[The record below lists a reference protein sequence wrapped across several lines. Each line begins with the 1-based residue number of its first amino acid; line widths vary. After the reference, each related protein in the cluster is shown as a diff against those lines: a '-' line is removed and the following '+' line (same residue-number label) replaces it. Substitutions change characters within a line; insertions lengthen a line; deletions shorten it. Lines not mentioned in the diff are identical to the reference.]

1 MDGPAEPAPPR
12 PRRCPLCG
20 RPTVP
25 RFRPFCSA
33 GCRDRDLLA
42 WLDGRRFVPGVDL
55 EVPGEGEGADS
66 PADRGEPGAGGR
78 LDPS

>member
-1 MDGPAEPAPPR
+1 MDGSGEAAPAR

-20 RPTVP
+20 RATMP

-42 WLDGRRFVPGVDL
+42 WLDGRRVVPGGDP
-55 EVPGEGEGADS
+55 EAAGPGEGDG
-66 PADRGEPGAGGR
+66 P
-78 LDPS
+78 DPLPDDPVR

>member
-1 MDGPAEPAPPR
+1 MDGPAEPAPAR

-42 WLDGRRFVPGVDL
+42 WLDGRRFVPGLDL
-55 EVPGEGEGADS
+55 EDPGQGA
-66 PADRGEPGAGGR
+66 ADRLADEREPGPGGPR
-78 LDPS
+78 